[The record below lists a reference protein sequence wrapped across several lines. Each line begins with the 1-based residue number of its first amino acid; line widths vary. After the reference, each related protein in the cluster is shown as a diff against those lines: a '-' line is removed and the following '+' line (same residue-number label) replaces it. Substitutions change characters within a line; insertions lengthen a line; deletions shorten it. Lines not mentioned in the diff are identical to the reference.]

1 MLLIELNAAADQSIL
16 DETAELHHQAV
27 LLGRTY
33 PSINYFIE

>member
-16 DETAELHHQAV
+16 DETVELHYQAV
-27 LLGRTY
+27 LLDRTY